1 MRPLAGGEDAV
12 KVSRRHLLGTA
23 ACLAPFALLGTPRAA
38 RGSMAGRLFDWLN
51 SRPAEVPRPGEGIL
65 DFAARVLPEVTP
77 NGKFYEQSI
86 GGAPPDPSL
95 REWRL
100 KVGGEVSAPLVLSF
114 ADLNALGQTSAWA
127 TMTCI
132 GNPVGGG
139 QIGNAL
145 WRGVPLRAILARAGL
160 AGEARR
166 SVSAR
171 VIFRAADG
179 YHDSIA
185 LGQALDARTLL
196 CLKMNGARLPR
207 DHGAPLRLL
216 APGVYGLKNVKWIES
231 IEVSTEGH
239 GGYWQKRG
247 WSNEAIV
254 ETLSR
259 FEAPRR
265 RVEARASEVWLAGS
279 AFAGARGIRRV
290 EVTYGQGRRLRPW
303 APALLKE
310 PLGPL
315 AWSVWAFP
323 MRFRENGFYPATARA
338 VDGSGEVQTARI
350 SDPKPGGA
358 TGRMG
363 LSVHVKGL

>member
-1 MRPLAGGEDAV
+1 MNVTRRRLLQVAGRVAPLAVVGIPHDAQ
-12 KVSRRHLLGTA
+12 A
-23 ACLAPFALLGTPRAA
+23 
-38 RGSMAGRLFDWLN
+38 SMMGRLFDWLN
-51 SRPAEVPRPGEGIL
+51 SRPVETPRPGEGIL
-65 DFAARVLPEVTP
+65 EFAARVVPEVTA
-77 NGKFYEQSI
+77 NDKFYVQSI
-86 GGAPPDPSL
+86 GHSAPKLSR

-100 KVGGEVSAPLVLSF
+100 RVKGEVTDSLSVAYAELSALR
-114 ADLNALGQTSAWA
+114 QEKTWA

-145 WRGVPLRAILARAGL
+145 WEGVPLKTLLERSGV
-160 AGEARR
+160 EENVRR

-179 YHDSIA
+179 YHDAISIE
-185 LGQALDARTLL
+185 QAFDSRTLL
-196 CLKMNGARLPR
+196 CSRMNGEYLPR

-216 APGVYGLKNVKWIES
+216 VPGTYGLKNVKWIES
-231 IEVSTEGH
+231 IEVMTKGH

-247 WSNEAIV
+247 WSDEAIV

-265 RVEARASEVWLAGS
+265 RVEVRAAEIWLVGS
-279 AFAGARGIRRV
+279 AFAGERGIRRV
-290 EVTYGQGRRLRPW
+290 EVTYGQGKYSRPW
-303 APALLKE
+303 APALLKK

-315 AWSVWAFP
+315 AWSIWAFP
-323 MRFRENGFYPATARA
+323 MRFEGNGFYPVTVRA
-338 VDGSGEVQTARI
+338 VDGAGEVQTDEI
-350 SDPKPGGA
+350 SDPQPGGS

-363 LSVHVKGL
+363 LSIYVKGL